1 MRRIFFIP
9 LLFLFIMASCNIRN
23 QREKE
28 VAKNE
33 NQLPANN
40 QKTTIKMIDSVFN
53 FGKIKDGEKVVFS
66 FRFENTGTQPLVI
79 AAASP
84 TCGCTVADKP
94 DQPVA
99 PGERGFI
106 KVVFDSKGRV
116 GPVHK
121 EVNIIS
127 NAEPQMPNLVLT
139 GEVVSN

>member
-1 MRRIFFIP
+1 MRRFFFIP
-9 LLFLFIMASCNIRN
+9 ILSLFIMASCNIRN

-66 FRFENTGTQPLVI
+66 FRFENTGAQPLII
-79 AAASP
+79 ASASP

-121 EVNIIS
+121 EVGIIS

>member
-1 MRRIFFIP
+1 M
-9 LLFLFIMASCNIRN
+9 
-23 QREKE
+23 
-28 VAKNE
+28 
-33 NQLPANN
+33 
-40 QKTTIKMIDSVFN
+40 
-53 FGKIKDGEKVVFS
+53 VFS
-66 FRFENTGTQPLVI
+66 FRFENTGAQPLII
-79 AAASP
+79 ASASP

-121 EVNIIS
+121 EVGIIS

>member
-1 MRRIFFIP
+1 
-9 LLFLFIMASCNIRN
+9 MASCNIRN

-66 FRFENTGTQPLVI
+66 FRFENTGAQPLII
-79 AAASP
+79 ASASP

-121 EVNIIS
+121 EVGIIS

>member
-1 MRRIFFIP
+1 MRRFFFIP
-9 LLFLFIMASCNIRN
+9 ILFLFIMASCNIRN

-66 FRFENTGTQPLVI
+66 FRFENTGAQPLII
-79 AAASP
+79 ASASP

-121 EVNIIS
+121 EVGIIS